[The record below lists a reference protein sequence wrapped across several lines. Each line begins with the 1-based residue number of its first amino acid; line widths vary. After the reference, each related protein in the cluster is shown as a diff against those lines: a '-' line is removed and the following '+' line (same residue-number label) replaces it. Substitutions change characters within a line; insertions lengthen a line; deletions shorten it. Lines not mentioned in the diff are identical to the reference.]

1 MQNKIARIHV
11 NQHVIKANA
20 KYGENNPVF
29 TIKQGGKNTY
39 AYNVKVVGEMEL
51 VYSPD
56 KPLSCGAKVWIET
69 RGDIEL
75 DGKRDDTKDLTND
88 KLSDTKCYKFDKI
101 DRKVLQ
107 ELADFKKELFPN
119 SIKNKD
125 FLIRKQRKLRN
136 KNKLSACLSR

>member
-1 MQNKIARIHV
+1 MNKIARIHV

-20 KYGENNPVF
+20 KSGDRNPVF

-39 AYNVKVVGEMEL
+39 ATRVKVVGEMEL

-75 DGKRDDTKDLTND
+75 DKQ
-88 KLSDTKCYKFDKI
+88 SDTKVLI
-101 DRKVLQ
+101 DNVSVEPTQNLAVNLDRALTEFLAKKRKR
-107 ELADFKKELFPN
+107 LA
-119 SIKNKD
+119 
-125 FLIRKQRKLRN
+125 N
-136 KNKLSACLSR
+136 KNKFSACLSS

>member
-20 KYGENNPVF
+20 KSGDRNPVF

-39 AYNVKVVGEMEL
+39 ATRVKVVGEMEL

-75 DGKRDDTKDLTND
+75 DKQ
-88 KLSDTKCYKFDKI
+88 SDTKVSIDKVSVEPTQNLAVNL
-101 DRKVLQ
+101 DRALT
-107 ELADFKKELFPN
+107 EFLA
-119 SIKNKD
+119 
-125 FLIRKQRKLRN
+125 RKRKRLVN
-136 KNKLSACLSR
+136 KNKLSACLTR

>member
-39 AYNVKVVGEMEL
+39 AFNVKVKGEMEL

-69 RGDIEL
+69 RGEIEL
-75 DGKRDDTKDLTND
+75 DKKIATHASQSQTPTISAKPTTELAINLNKSLREFLSKKRK
-88 KLSDTKCYKFDKI
+88 
-101 DRKVLQ
+101 KVL
-107 ELADFKKELFPN
+107 
-119 SIKNKD
+119 
-125 FLIRKQRKLRN
+125 N

>member
-1 MQNKIARIHV
+1 MNKIARIHV

-20 KYGENNPVF
+20 KNGENNPIF

-39 AYNVKVVGEMEL
+39 AHNVKVKGEMEL

-69 RGDIEL
+69 RGDVEL
-75 DGKRDDTKDLTND
+75 DGKKIALNPFDQNLINNNVD
-88 KLSDTKCYKFDKI
+88 KLPIKI
-101 DRKVLQ
+101 VKKLDLKMGIFLRK
-107 ELADFKKELFPN
+107 
-119 SIKNKD
+119 
-125 FLIRKQRKLRN
+125 KQRKIQN

>member
-69 RGDIEL
+69 RGDISMSN
-75 DGKRDDTKDLTND
+75 DFATSMSNDFATSTKKINTD
-88 KLSDTKCYKFDKI
+88 KVAKFPQKI
-101 DRKVLQ
+101 DMELGIFLRK
-107 ELADFKKELFPN
+107 
-119 SIKNKD
+119 
-125 FLIRKQRKLRN
+125 KQRKIRN
-136 KNKLSACLSR
+136 KNKLSACLFR

>member
-1 MQNKIARIHV
+1 MNKIARIHV

-20 KYGENNPVF
+20 KSGERNPVF

-39 AYNVKVVGEMEL
+39 ATRVKVVGEMEL

-75 DGKRDDTKDLTND
+75 ATVDTKSNDATND
-88 KLSDTKCYKFDKI
+88 ISVEPTHQLAVNLDRAFTEFLAKKRKKI
-101 DRKVLQ
+101 L
-107 ELADFKKELFPN
+107 
-119 SIKNKD
+119 
-125 FLIRKQRKLRN
+125 N
-136 KNKLSACLSR
+136 KNRLSACLSS

>member
-39 AYNVKVVGEMEL
+39 AHNVKVKGEMEL

-69 RGDIEL
+69 RGEIEL
-75 DGKRDDTKDLTND
+75 DK
-88 KLSDTKCYKFDKI
+88 KI
-101 DRKVLQ
+101 ASLASQSQTSTVSVKPTT
-107 ELADFKKELFPN
+107 ELAMNLDKSLREFLSKK
-119 SIKNKD
+119 
-125 FLIRKQRKLRN
+125 RKRVLN

>member
-20 KYGENNPVF
+20 KSGDRNPVF

-39 AYNVKVVGEMEL
+39 ATRVKVVGEMEL

-75 DGKRDDTKDLTND
+75 DKP
-88 KLSDTKCYKFDKI
+88 SDTKFSVGNVSVEPTQNLAVNL
-101 DRKVLQ
+101 DRALT
-107 ELADFKKELFPN
+107 EFLA
-119 SIKNKD
+119 
-125 FLIRKQRKLRN
+125 RKGKRLEN

>member
-20 KYGENNPVF
+20 KNGENNPIF

-39 AYNVKVVGEMEL
+39 AHNVKVKGEMEL

-69 RGDIEL
+69 RGEIEL
-75 DGKRDDTKDLTND
+75 DGKIAHTSS
-88 KLSDTKCYKFDKI
+88 KLQTSTVSVQPTTQLAINLNKSLKEFLSKKRKKI
-101 DRKVLQ
+101 Q
-107 ELADFKKELFPN
+107 
-119 SIKNKD
+119 
-125 FLIRKQRKLRN
+125 N

>member
-1 MQNKIARIHV
+1 MNKIARIHV

-20 KYGENNPVF
+20 KNGENNPIF

-39 AYNVKVVGEMEL
+39 AHNVKVKGEMEL

-69 RGDIEL
+69 RGNIEV
-75 DGKRDDTKDLTND
+75 DGEILSAHASDDKPIVINGS
-88 KLSDTKCYKFDKI
+88 KHVSI
-101 DRKVLQ
+101 DGLQKV
-107 ELADFKKELFPN
+107 DFKE
-119 SIKNKD
+119 
-125 FLIRKQRKLRN
+125 FLRKKQRQIKN